1 MKEMQYRKS
10 NLKDRPELK
19 DVFEVRFFEPSQ
31 ILDEKTRNIVNEK
44 IADIE
49 NKCQKRLQ
57 ELVIKTKYYE
67 KECSNLKRNL
77 QALTQKNDILTL
89 ATSLFLLETNPYKIW
104 KVFQDIKG
112 NKFFFDCF
120 ED

>member
-49 NKCQKRLQ
+49 NKC
-57 ELVIKTKYYE
+57 
-67 KECSNLKRNL
+67 
-77 QALTQKNDILTL
+77 
-89 ATSLFLLETNPYKIW
+89 
-104 KVFQDIKG
+104 
-112 NKFFFDCF
+112 
-120 ED
+120 